1 MSSRCGV
8 RARWRPPLTACQ
20 EGGSRLILVNA
31 GQRGVSREQNE
42 DKPVMWWSPHPFSG
56 QNVPRVVD
64 RDLEKGQIP

>member
-1 MSSRCGV
+1 M
-8 RARWRPPLTACQ
+8 
-20 EGGSRLILVNA
+20 LVNA

-42 DKPVMWWSPHPFSG
+42 DKPFMWWSPHPFSG